1 MRAPKIKKVLG
12 CWSSNFCNWEALCAG
27 VVGSMFKLVGLGFWS
42 EDDRPMDIV
51 VKSLEMGGLSSE
63 IQSVDLEHPQKSHQL
78 LQLHFSCY

>member
-1 MRAPKIKKVLG
+1 
-12 CWSSNFCNWEALCAG
+12 
-27 VVGSMFKLVGLGFWS
+27 MFKLVGFGFWS